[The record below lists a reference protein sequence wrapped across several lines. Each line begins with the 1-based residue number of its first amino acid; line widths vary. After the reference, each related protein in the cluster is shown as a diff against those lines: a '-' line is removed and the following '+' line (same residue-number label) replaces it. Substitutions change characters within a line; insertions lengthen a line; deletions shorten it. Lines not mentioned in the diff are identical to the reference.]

1 MNLPDPKRAASLWNP
16 TTFVRFEEAYDTSM
30 GTARIVTDA
39 GPAYIK
45 AMGNRQGPHALASE
59 LVGTQLARWFGLRT
73 FEFSILTLDE
83 TVDEI
88 PFLRGGKAASG
99 PAFVTR
105 AANGHTWDGTE
116 KGLEGL
122 VNPEDITR
130 LVVFDTW
137 IRNADRHPPDL
148 SPRRPNYDNVFLE
161 RVGDSNP
168 GGFRLLAMDHT
179 HCFTPTGELTV
190 KLTNIDLVQDWRLYG
205 LFPAFAPRVRQETV
219 EAAVDRLGQ
228 FEEDGASRIIE
239 TVPPE
244 WQVDGSVRWA
254 WQEMICRRAA
264 FVAEKIMPAIARA
277 CWPDR
282 LFDK

>member
-1 MNLPDPKRAASLWNP
+1 
-16 TTFVRFEEAYDTSM
+16 M

-45 AMGNRQGPHALASE
+45 AMGNRQGPHPLACE
-59 LVGTQLARWFGLRT
+59 LVGTQLARWFGLPT
-73 FEFSILTLDE
+73 FEFAIITLDA

-88 PFLRGGKAASG
+88 PFFKGGKAASG
-99 PAFVTR
+99 PAFVAR
-105 AANGHTWDGTE
+105 AASGHVWDGTE

-148 SPRRPNYDNVFLE
+148 AARRPNYDNVFME
-161 RVGDSNP
+161 RVGDRNP

-179 HCFTPTGELTV
+179 HCFTAAGELTV
-190 KLTNIDLVQDWRLYG
+190 KLTDIDVVQDLRLYG
-205 LFPAFAPRVRQETV
+205 LFPAFVPHVRQKTV
-219 EAAVDRLGQ
+219 ETAVDRLGQ
-228 FEEDGASRIIE
+228 FEEDVASAIIE

-244 WQVDGSVRWA
+244 WQVDRHVRRA
-254 WQEMICRRAA
+254 WQEMICRRAV
-264 FVAEKIMPAIARA
+264 FVAETILPVIARA
-277 CWPDR
+277 YWPGR
-282 LFDK
+282 LFDCEH